1 MPQAII
7 GTSGWA
13 YPTWKPDFYPE
24 KLASKKFLS
33 HYAGVL
39 SGVEVNYT
47 FRRFLPEKT
56 QLGWIESTPA
66 GFRFAIKAHQ
76 AITHFKRLR
85 GAEGLAGDFAR
96 SLAPLASAGRL
107 GPILFQLPPQMKADA
122 ALLADFAKAL
132 PKARELRYTFEFRDV
147 SWFAEPT
154 YEALRAAN
162 AALCWAESEERDT
175 PHVDTADFR
184 YYRLRK
190 PEYSKAELAALEK
203 ELAAHVALGRDAF
216 VFFKHEDTPAGALMA
231 REVLQQLQA
240 KSAAGKSYDHRPAGP

>member
-1 MPQAII
+1 MPHAII

-13 YPTWKPDFYPE
+13 YPSWKPAFYPE

-47 FRRFLPEKT
+47 FRRFLLEKT
-56 QLGWIESTPA
+56 QLSWIESTPA

-85 GAEGLAGDFAR
+85 GAEEMAGAFAR
-96 SLAPLASAGRL
+96 SLGPLASAGRL
-107 GPILFQLPPQMKADA
+107 GPILFQLPPQMKADV
-122 ALLADFAKAL
+122 ALLADFSKAL
-132 PKARELRYTFEFRDV
+132 PKARELRYAFEFRDA
-147 SWFAEPT
+147 SWFSDAT
-154 YEALRAAN
+154 YEALRAAG

-175 PHVDTADFR
+175 PRHTIETAGFC

-190 PEYSKAELAALEK
+190 PQYSKAELDALEK
-203 ELAAHVALGRDAF
+203 ELAAHLAAGRDVF
-216 VFFKHEDTPAGALMA
+216 TFFKHEETPEGALMA
-231 REVLQQLQA
+231 KELIERLQP
-240 KSAAGKSYDHRPAGP
+240 KSAAGKS